1 MKSLTY
7 FILVIICTLCL
18 MGCMKPEQQIR
29 LGTFEEYGDGEA
41 IEISEENKN
50 KELYEKTKLSFIDD
64 GEISEYELDK
74 PQYSIFF
81 DKPDESINELKVNFI
96 VINNKIIY
104 KIDGES
110 TVYQL
115 NEEDSKMIVS
125 AFETVNFE

>member
-1 MKSLTY
+1 MKFLTY

-41 IEISEENKN
+41 IDISEENKD
-50 KELYEKTKLSFIDD
+50 KELYEKTKFSFIND
-64 GEISEYELDK
+64 GEVSEYELDK
-74 PQYSIFF
+74 PEYSIFF

-115 NEEDSKMIVS
+115 SEEDSKMVVS
-125 AFETVNFE
+125 AFETVNFK